1 MGKFVPNTFQTF
13 NEYVDELMALLTPEE
28 YKCLIFAARHTL
40 GWQDRINARLATIS
54 LTMFETGYT
63 TEGGAIYG
71 GTGMSRA
78 TIIRAC
84 DALDYYRVLIKVGA
98 PTSDGQKYELS
109 ESPDIIGLKQRAT
122 DQKEAARNR
131 TRRGAHVSKAKR
143 DEKRATS
150 TSDAP
155 VGSTSDVP
163 GEAVRPTYQ
172 KEYVG
177 RTGSGTSDVLNQSH
191 PQNHLQSHRDQGTI
205 NDETVAIIASLYEQT
220 FGGVIA
226 YKTSSELIDMAK
238 EYPLDWLRQAF
249 AITKERA
256 ARSLRYTQTILDGW
270 NKNGKDGK
278 PQTDSVSVRSHAAT
292 NDLLGRYTA
301 QFLTELSDEPI
312 ATYLIDHAT
321 ELRRK
326 NWLSYG
332 KRGWARQ
339 LAEARIA
346 DEVRS

>member
-13 NEYVDELMALLTPEE
+13 NDYVDELMALLTPEE
-28 YKCLIFAARHTL
+28 YKCLIFAARHVM
-40 GWQDRINARLATIS
+40 GWQDRINARRAAIS

-71 GTGMSRA
+71 GTGMNRA

-84 DALDYYRVLIKVGA
+84 DALDFYRVLIKVGE
-98 PTSDGQKYELS
+98 PTSDGQGYELS
-109 ESPDIIGLKQRAT
+109 ESPDMIGLLQRAT

-131 TRRGAHVSKAKR
+131 TSRGARVSKAKR

-163 GEAVRPTYQ
+163 GEAVRRTYQ
-172 KEYVG
+172 KEYVR
-177 RTGSGTSDVLNQSH
+177 RTTTSTSDVLNQNHLQSH
-191 PQNHLQSHRDQGTI
+191 PQSHRDQGTTT
-205 NDETVAIIASLYEQT
+205 DETVAIIASLYEQT

-226 YKTSSELIDMAK
+226 FKTSSELIDMAK
-238 EYPLDWLRQAF
+238 EHPLDWLREAF
-249 AITKERA
+249 AITKERK

-270 NKNGKDGK
+270 TKNGKDGT
-278 PQTDSVSVRSHAAT
+278 PQTDSVSARSHAAT

-301 QFLTELSDEPI
+301 QHLAELSDEPI
-312 ATYLIDHAT
+312 DTYLSDLLP

-326 NWLSYG
+326 NWLLYG
-332 KRGWARQ
+332 KRGLARQ